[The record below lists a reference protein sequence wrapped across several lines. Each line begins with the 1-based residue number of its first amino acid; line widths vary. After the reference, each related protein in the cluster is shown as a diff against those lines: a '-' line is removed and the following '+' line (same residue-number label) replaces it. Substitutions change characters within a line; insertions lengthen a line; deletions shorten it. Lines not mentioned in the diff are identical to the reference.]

1 MRRLLFVLSL
11 AACSVVPS
19 LASADDMAPGL
30 RGDIQF
36 SMNDAGGKVM
46 ELAEATPQAKYTW
59 RPAKGVRST
68 AEVFLHV
75 AQTNYMIPMMMGVKP
90 PVSMD
95 EIRNMDKSTTDKAK
109 IEQTLKD
116 SYAFANQ
123 AIMGF
128 NDADL
133 DKEMDFFGHKMP
145 MRAALMIMSSHSHEH
160 LGQSIAYARMNGITP
175 PWTAR
180 EQAEMA
186 KQAADKKAG
195 GGHEG
200 HDH

>member
-1 MRRLLFVLSL
+1 MRKLLFALSLAVLSL
-11 AACSVVPS
+11 IPA
-19 LASADDMAPGL
+19 LASADDMAPGI

-46 ELAEATPQAKYTW
+46 ELAAATPQAKYTW

-75 AQTNYMIPMMMGVKP
+75 AQANYMLPMLMGVKP
-90 PVSMD
+90 PISMD
-95 EIRNMDKSTTDKAK
+95 DMRNLDKSTTDKAK

-123 AIMGF
+123 AIMGMS
-128 NDADL
+128 DADL
-133 DKEMDFFGHKMP
+133 DAEMDFFGHKMSK
-145 MRAALMIMSSHSHEH
+145 RAGLLVMASHSHEH

-186 KQAADKKAG
+186 KKSADKKAG
-195 GGHEG
+195 GESDAHQ
-200 HDH
+200 H